1 MAQSVSETADIAA
14 RLTRIYAPE
23 EARRLNPL
31 TLAYIGDAVYSDYIR
46 RYLIARGLQN
56 VNHLTRLAARYVRA
70 SAQAAAIRQLLPM
83 LTEPEQDLVRRG
95 RNTKSIPPKHADKMD
110 YRYAT
115 GLEALFGYLNL
126 TGDTAR
132 ERELMGRAIRAT
144 EAVWK
149 KPS

>member
-1 MAQSVSETADIAA
+1 MAQGVSERTDIAA
-14 RLTRIYAPE
+14 HLTRVYAPE
-23 EARRLNPL
+23 EARRLSPL

-56 VNHLTRLAARYVRA
+56 VNHLTCLAARYVRA
-70 SAQAAAIRQLLPM
+70 SAQAAAIRQLLPI
-83 LTEPEQDLVRRG
+83 LTESEQDLVRRG

-115 GLEALFGYLNL
+115 GLEALFGYLSL

-132 ERELMGRAIRAT
+132 ERELMARTIHAT
-144 EAVWK
+144 EAVWG